1 MPLVG
6 KKHFSYTKAGYKAAA
21 LEAKRTGK
29 PMTLSPNPS
38 TKKTKAKKPKK
49 KKKTYASS
57 GVTTGRYSSNGKT
70 HGIPEGESESYL

>member
-49 KKKTYASS
+49 KIS
-57 GVTTGRYSSNGKT
+57 R
-70 HGIPEGESESYL
+70 SYERQVDAYFG

>member
-38 TKKTKAKKPKK
+38 TKKTKTKAKKPKK
-49 KKKTYASS
+49 KIS
-57 GVTTGRYSSNGKT
+57 R
-70 HGIPEGESESYL
+70 SYERQVDAYFG